1 MIRLKRNLISL
12 IIAITMSSGMLV
24 VNPINVDAS
33 VDSVAQINAS
43 GTTNEYGLAN
53 DTSKGTILHAFSWSF
68 NTIREHMKEIAECG
82 YSAIQVSPISKC
94 YQNSNRS
101 HTWEWENTYQPTDF
115 TIGNY
120 VVGSRDEFIAL
131 NKEAEKYGIKIIVDI
146 VSNHLANDY
155 TQINPALWND
165 KSLFHNKGG
174 IYDDWASRYSVT
186 QKDLLGLHDL
196 NTHSEKVQN
205 LVKGFIKDC
214 IDCGADGFRFDKANY
229 IELPDDYGFKGNFW
243 PNIVG
248 AIKEYKPDA
257 FIYGEVLQDYESS
270 HVSRYSAYAKYLRLT
285 ADYYGDEIRKEVNE
299 KNLCNLVDYK
309 SEGVSPDKLVTYSE
323 THDTYANNNG
333 KSSWDNEWT
342 VRKGYEIV
350 AARAQG
356 TPLFFARPKSTG
368 RTNDGKLEGP
378 LGVPQNDWN
387 NAEVKEVNKFHNA
400 MIGEGEYIR
409 YLNNKTIAIERGNKG
424 VVIVNLDG
432 GYSGIIPTKLA
443 NGIYKDQTTGK
454 SVSVI
459 NGQMNIDVKSGM
471 TAVIYKDEESASI
484 SATPNST
491 TYSSDTLEVT
501 LSAKNVTSARYAVD
515 GVDKGS
521 FTDNKKVPI
530 GEGKKVGDKTTLT
543 LRAKDNEGKDI
554 EKTYTYTKVEKSNN
568 IAYIK
573 LPSGWGEPYAYVYDD
588 STGTVKNNAAW
599 PGVKMTKVGDNLY
612 SYEVDSSIANPKVIF
627 TDNKVQYPES
637 GQDGLTLNGSMI
649 YSDGQWQVYNSN
661 RTYPVIQGS
670 NVAVIELPSGWGEPY
685 AYVYD
690 DSTGT
695 VKNNAAWPGVKMTKV
710 RENLYAYEVPEGY
723 TNPKVIFTDN
733 KVQYPESGQA
743 GLDVKGQMIY
753 SDGSWKTYVATED
766 PIEGKTVFL
775 KLPVGWGEPYAYVYE
790 ELTMKVKSNAA
801 WPGVKMTKVADGLYK
816 YEIPEGYTNPRVI
829 FTDGSNQYPYTGTE
843 GLLVTGNMIYSDGK
857 WSNYTK

>member
-1 MIRLKRNLISL
+1 
-12 IIAITMSSGMLV
+12 
-24 VNPINVDAS
+24 
-33 VDSVAQINAS
+33 
-43 GTTNEYGLAN
+43 
-53 DTSKGTILHAFSWSF
+53 
-68 NTIREHMKEIAECG
+68 
-82 YSAIQVSPISKC
+82 
-94 YQNSNRS
+94 
-101 HTWEWENTYQPTDF
+101 
-115 TIGNY
+115 
-120 VVGSRDEFIAL
+120 
-131 NKEAEKYGIKIIVDI
+131 
-146 VSNHLANDY
+146 
-155 TQINPALWND
+155 
-165 KSLFHNKGG
+165 
-174 IYDDWASRYSVT
+174 
-186 QKDLLGLHDL
+186 
-196 NTHSEKVQN
+196 
-205 LVKGFIKDC
+205 
-214 IDCGADGFRFDKANY
+214 
-229 IELPDDYGFKGNFW
+229 
-243 PNIVG
+243 
-248 AIKEYKPDA
+248 
-257 FIYGEVLQDYESS
+257 
-270 HVSRYSAYAKYLRLT
+270 
-285 ADYYGDEIRKEVNE
+285 
-299 KNLCNLVDYK
+299 
-309 SEGVSPDKLVTYSE
+309 
-323 THDTYANNNG
+323 
-333 KSSWDNEWT
+333 
-342 VRKGYEIV
+342 
-350 AARAQG
+350 
-356 TPLFFARPKSTG
+356 
-368 RTNDGKLEGP
+368 
-378 LGVPQNDWN
+378 
-387 NAEVKEVNKFHNA
+387 
-400 MIGEGEYIR
+400 
-409 YLNNKTIAIERGNKG
+409 
-424 VVIVNLDG
+424 
-432 GYSGIIPTKLA
+432 
-443 NGIYKDQTTGK
+443 
-454 SVSVI
+454 
-459 NGQMNIDVKSGM
+459 M
-471 TAVIYKDEESASI
+471 TAVIYKNDEAFI

-491 TYSSDTLEVT
+491 TYSSDTLEIT
-501 LSAKNVTSARYAVD
+501 LLAKNVTSARYVVD

-521 FTDNKKVPI
+521 FIDNTKVII
-530 GEGKKVGDKTTLT
+530 GEGKNIGDTTKLTLT
-543 LRAKDNEGKDI
+543 AKDEDGKDI
-554 EKTYTYTKVEKSNN
+554 EKTYTYTKGKNRN
-568 IAYIK
+568 IVYIK

-661 RTYPVIQGS
+661 RTYPVIKGV

>member
-1 MIRLKRNLISL
+1 MIRLKKNFISL
-12 IIAITMSSGMLV
+12 MISITMLSGMLV
-24 VNPINVDAS
+24 LNPVNVDAS
-33 VDSVAQINAS
+33 VDAVSEINTS
-43 GTTNEYGLAN
+43 GKTNEYGLAN

-68 NTIREHMKEIAECG
+68 NTIRERIKEIAECG
-82 YSAIQVSPISKC
+82 YSAIQVLPISKC
-94 YQNSNRS
+94 YQNSDGS

-120 VVGSRDEFIAL
+120 VVGSKDEFIAL

-146 VSNHLANDY
+146 VANHLANDY
-155 TQINPALWND
+155 TQINPILWND
-165 KSLFHNKGG
+165 QSLFHNKGG
-174 IYDDWASRYSVT
+174 IYDDWSSRYSVT

-299 KNLCNLVDYK
+299 KNLCGLFDYK

-323 THDTYANNNG
+323 THDTYAGNG
-333 KSSWDNEWT
+333 KSFGDNEWKI
-342 VRKGYEIV
+342 RKGYEIV

-356 TPLFFARPKSTG
+356 TPLFLARPKNTG
-368 RTNDGKLEGP
+368 RNNEGKLDGP

-471 TAVIYKDEESASI
+471 TAVIYKNDEAFI

-491 TYSSDTLEVT
+491 TYSSDTLEIT
-501 LSAKNVTSARYAVD
+501 LLAKNVTSARYVVD

-521 FTDNKKVPI
+521 FIDNTKVII
-530 GEGKKVGDKTTLT
+530 GEGKNIGDTTKLTLT
-543 LRAKDNEGKDI
+543 AKDEDGKDI
-554 EKTYTYTKVEKSNN
+554 EKTYTYTKGKNRN
-568 IAYIK
+568 IVYIK

-627 TDNKVQYPES
+627 TDNKIQYPAS
-637 GQDGLTLNGSMI
+637 GQSGLTLNGSMI

-710 RENLYAYEVPEGY
+710 RENLYAYEVLEGY
-723 TNPKVIFTDN
+723 TNPKVLFTDN
-733 KVQYPESGQA
+733 KIQYPKSGQA
-743 GLDVKGQMIY
+743 GLELKGQ
-753 SDGSWKTYVATED
+753 
-766 PIEGKTVFL
+766 
-775 KLPVGWGEPYAYVYE
+775 
-790 ELTMKVKSNAA
+790 
-801 WPGVKMTKVADGLYK
+801 
-816 YEIPEGYTNPRVI
+816 
-829 FTDGSNQYPYTGTE
+829 
-843 GLLVTGNMIYSDGK
+843 MIYSDGK
-857 WSNYTK
+857 WSNYRNK

>member
-1 MIRLKRNLISL
+1 MIRLKKNFISL
-12 IIAITMSSGMLV
+12 MISITMLSGMLV
-24 VNPINVDAS
+24 LNPVNVDAS
-33 VDSVAQINAS
+33 VDAVSEINTS
-43 GTTNEYGLAN
+43 GKTNEYGLAN

-146 VSNHLANDY
+146 VANHLANDY
-155 TQINPALWND
+155 TQINPILWND
-165 KSLFHNKGG
+165 QSLFHNKGG
-174 IYDDWASRYSVT
+174 IYDDWSSRYSVT

-214 IDCGADGFRFDKANY
+214 IDCGADGFRFDTTKH
-229 IELPDDYGFKGNFW
+229 IELPDDNGFGSNFW

-248 AIKEYKPDA
+248 AIKGYKSDA
-257 FIYGEVLQDYESS
+257 FVYGEVLQDYQNS
-270 HVSRYSAYAKYLRLT
+270 HVTRYSAYAKYLRLT

-299 KNLCNLVDYK
+299 KNLCGLFDYK

-323 THDTYANNNG
+323 THDTYAGNG
-333 KSSWDNEWT
+333 KSFGDNEWKI
-342 VRKGYEIV
+342 RKGYEIV

-356 TPLFFARPKSTG
+356 TPLFLARPKNTG
-368 RTNDGKLEGP
+368 RNNEGKLDGP

-471 TAVIYKDEESASI
+471 TAVIYKNDEAFI

-491 TYSSDTLEVT
+491 TYSSDTLEIT
-501 LSAKNVTSARYAVD
+501 LLAKNVTSARYVVD

-521 FTDNKKVPI
+521 FIDNTKVII
-530 GEGKKVGDKTTLT
+530 GEGKNIGDTTKLTLT
-543 LRAKDNEGKDI
+543 AKDEDGKDI
-554 EKTYTYTKVEKSNN
+554 EKTYTYTKGKNRN
-568 IAYIK
+568 IVYIK

-710 RENLYAYEVPEGY
+710 RENLYAYEVLEGY
-723 TNPKVIFTDN
+723 TNPKVLFTDN
-733 KVQYPESGQA
+733 KIQYPKSGQA
-743 GLDVKGQMIY
+743 GLELKGQ
-753 SDGSWKTYVATED
+753 
-766 PIEGKTVFL
+766 
-775 KLPVGWGEPYAYVYE
+775 
-790 ELTMKVKSNAA
+790 
-801 WPGVKMTKVADGLYK
+801 
-816 YEIPEGYTNPRVI
+816 
-829 FTDGSNQYPYTGTE
+829 
-843 GLLVTGNMIYSDGK
+843 MIYSDGK
-857 WSNYTK
+857 WSNYRNK